1 MASRLLELKTDLRSL
16 RFGFDRPQ
24 GDSSNEPA
32 VPFNLNP
39 DFNSTN
45 PLTGIGGALNFLNSP
60 VGQIVGTVGDTVL
73 GGGGMI
79 VPSKIS
85 SQVVNSL
92 RLTQSIMGNAF
103 NISGGG
109 GGFDFNSVTSTLNL
123 FNSAVGGI
131 GGGGSDTSL
140 FGDAPDGRFG
150 NLGKRLGLFDNSK
163 VHFKLFTLTDVY
175 GITGAKDDQD
185 PSGGQGII
193 SRVFN
198 GNFSQPGEIAPAFN
212 NRILSK
218 GKDGTSPE
226 LTAVKQISSFSP
238 AYRTVGRHTGKY
250 GMGDAGKRT
259 NRVNYSFDSSRP
271 ELDKI
276 NALLPYDSN
285 DNAAKEDSDLLK
297 DMIDFRIKVLDNDTQ
312 GLHKIIR
319 FRAFLEGFQD
329 SYTANYNE
337 QKYVGRGDTFY
348 NYTGFMREIGF
359 GFKVVAL
366 SQAELIPMYKKL
378 NYLASIMMP
387 DYNNSGFMRGNMVRL
402 TVGDYIKDLPGFI
415 GGFTYAFNDAAP
427 FEIGIDGRG
436 ERRAEIPQVPHMI
449 DVQSFTFKPV
459 HNFIAERNSGVEGDA
474 VRRYISLTDKAY
486 SKDNVIAPL
495 AIPLSK
501 EAANVG
507 IEEGGRRENVSTQQQ
522 QVNEAANTIS
532 YSPIDPSS
540 NNNPFLQTSNQNLP
554 GDDFSN
560 TDTELIL

>member
-24 GDSSNEPA
+24 GNSSNEPA

-39 DFNSTN
+39 DFNSLN

-60 VGQIVGTVGDTVL
+60 VGQIAGTAGNLLAGRGV
-73 GGGGMI
+73 I

-85 SQVVNSL
+85 QQVVNSL
-92 RLTQSIMGNAF
+92 RLTQSLMGNAF
-103 NISGGG
+103 NITGGG
-109 GGFDFNSVTSTLNL
+109 GGFDFNSISSTINL
-123 FNSAVGGI
+123 VQSAAGGAS
-131 GGGGSDTSL
+131 SDTAL
-140 FGDAPDGRFG
+140 FGDAPDGFFG
-150 NLGKRLGLFDNSK
+150 NLGKRLGLLNNSK
-163 VHFKLFTLTDVY
+163 THFKLFTLTDIY

-238 AYRTVGRHTGKY
+238 AYRTVGRHAFTY
-250 GMGDAGKRT
+250 GMGDAGRRT
-259 NRVNYSFDSSRP
+259 DRVNYAFDSSRVP
-271 ELDKI
+271 LDEI
-276 NALLPYDSN
+276 NALLPYDS
-285 DNAAKEDSDLLK
+285 DDIAASETSDLLD
-297 DMIDFRIKVLDNDTQ
+297 DMVDFRIKVLDNDKL
-312 GLHKIIR
+312 GVHKIIR

-329 SYTANYNE
+329 SYTSNYNE

-348 NYTGFMREIGF
+348 NYTGFMREISF

-366 SQAELIPMYKKL
+366 SQGELIPMYKKL
-378 NYLASIMMP
+378 NYLASVAMP
-387 DYNNSGFMRGNMVRL
+387 DYNESGFMRGNMVKL

-436 ERRAEIPQVPHMI
+436 IRDKDIPQVPHMI
-449 DVQSFTFKPV
+449 DVQSFSFKPV
-459 HNFIAERNSGVEGDA
+459 HNFVAQRNKGVEGIDIG
-474 VRRYISLTDKAY
+474 RFISLTDKAY
-486 SKDNVIAPL
+486 SSTEHVIADTAIALNEEAL
-495 AIPLSK
+495 ANTTVAEGRRRKKVKSNQQEIK
-501 EAANVG
+501 EAAEG
-507 IEEGGRRENVSTQQQ
+507 TQDSQDESTPTGDEGTIEGETAYQWDRWKGTVTGYNS
-522 QVNEAANTIS
+522 
-532 YSPIDPSS
+532 
-540 NNNPFLQTSNQNLP
+540 
-554 GDDFSN
+554 
-560 TDTELIL
+560 

>member
-39 DFNSTN
+39 DFNNSN

-60 VGQIVGTVGDTVL
+60 VGQIAGVAGNLLVGRGV
-73 GGGGMI
+73 I

-85 SQVVNSL
+85 QQVVSSL
-92 RLTQSIMGNAF
+92 RLTQSLMGNAF
-103 NISGGG
+103 NITGGG
-109 GGFDFNSVTSTLNL
+109 GGFDFNSISSTINL
-123 FNSAVGGI
+123 LQSAGGNA
-131 GGGGSDTSL
+131 SSETSL
-140 FGDAPDGRFG
+140 FSEAPDNFFG
-150 NLGKRLGLFDNSK
+150 TLGKRLGLINDPK
-163 VHFKLFTLTDVY
+163 VHFKLFTLTDIY
-175 GITGAKDDQD
+175 GITGAKDNTS
-185 PSGGQGII
+185 PSSDTPGLLE
-193 SRVFN
+193 RVFN
-198 GNFSQPGEIAPAFN
+198 GKFSQPGEIAPAFN

-218 GKDGTSPE
+218 GKPGTPRQDNVRKI
-226 LTAVKQISSFSP
+226 TSFSP
-238 AYRTVGRHTGKY
+238 DYTRQGRHTGKY
-250 GMGDAGKRT
+250 GIDGRYGKRT
-259 NRVNYSFDSSRP
+259 DRGDYAFNSSAEAIDR
-271 ELDKI
+271 I
-276 NALLPYDSN
+276 NAMLPYDDESFKEIAN
-285 DNAAKEDSDLLK
+285 QTQGFKDNEAID
-297 DMIDFRIKVLDNDTQ
+297 DMIDFRIKVLNNDKQ
-312 GLHKIIR
+312 NVHKIIR

-378 NYLASIMMP
+378 NYLASVIMP

-436 ERRAEIPQVPHMI
+436 ERNRDIPQVPHMI

-459 HNFIAERNSGVEGDA
+459 HDFVARRNAGVSGDSIK
-474 VRRYISLTDKAY
+474 RYISLTDKAY
-486 SKDNVIAPL
+486 SATPNIKA
-495 AIPLSK
+495 LS
-501 EAANVG
+501 AVSPS
-507 IEEGGRRENVSTQQQ
+507 EN
-522 QVNEAANTIS
+522 
-532 YSPIDPSS
+532 
-540 NNNPFLQTSNQNLP
+540 QTSNNDETSTTEVQSSDQQLNQAAESFTD
-554 GDDFSN
+554 GGTDN
-560 TDTELIL
+560 TQIPESSPSTTDSAPFIPPSQR

>member
-39 DFNSTN
+39 DFNSSN

-60 VGQIVGTVGDTVL
+60 VGQIVGTVGDTLL

-79 VPSKIS
+79 IPSKIS

-109 GGFDFNSVTSTLNL
+109 GGFDFNSITSTLNL
-123 FNSAVGGI
+123 FNSAVGGA

-140 FGDAPDGRFG
+140 FGEAPDNFLGK
-150 NLGKRLGLFDNSK
+150 LGKRLGLFDNSK
-163 VHFKLFTLTDVY
+163 VHFKLFTLTDIY
-175 GITGAKDDQD
+175 GITGAKDNASPED
-185 PSGGQGII
+185 PENFI
-193 SRVFN
+193 SRIFN
-198 GNFSQPGEIAPAFN
+198 GNFSQPGEISPAFN

-218 GKDGTSPE
+218 GKPGTPRQDNVRKV
-226 LTAVKQISSFSP
+226 TSFSP
-238 AYRTVGRHTGKY
+238 DYRTQGRHIGKY
-250 GMGDAGKRT
+250 GIDGRYGKRGDRGDYAF
-259 NRVNYSFDSSRP
+259 NSSAGAI
-271 ELDKI
+271 DKI
-276 NALLPYDSN
+276 NAMLPYDN
-285 DNAAKEDSDLLK
+285 DGSQFKTNEEID
-297 DMIDFRIKVLDNDTQ
+297 DMVDFRIKVLSNDAA
-312 GLHKIIR
+312 GVHKIIR

-337 QKYVGRGDTFY
+337 QKYVGRGDTYY

-378 NYLASIMMP
+378 NYLASVMMP
-387 DYNNSGFMRGNMVRL
+387 DYNRAGFMRGNMVKL

-415 GGFTYAFNDAAP
+415 GGFTYAFNDTAP

-436 ERRAEIPQVPHMI
+436 ERNTDIPQVPHMI

-459 HNFIAERNSGVEGDA
+459 HNFVAQRNAGVSGDDI
-474 VRRYISLTDKAY
+474 RKYISLTDKAY
-486 SKDNVIAPL
+486 STTPNIKVPSAVSPSENETNNNNGETSTTEVQSSDQQL
-495 AIPLSK
+495 D
-501 EAANVG
+501 EAA
-507 IEEGGRRENVSTQQQ
+507 ENVT
-522 QVNEAANTIS
+522 
-532 YSPIDPSS
+532 DGG
-540 NNNPFLQTSNQNLP
+540 NNNSATST
-554 GDDFSN
+554 S
-560 TDTELIL
+560 TTEPTQFFATPSF

>member
-39 DFNSTN
+39 DFNNSN

-60 VGQIVGTVGDTVL
+60 VGQIVGTVSDTL
-73 GGGGMI
+73 FGGGGMI

-92 RLTQSIMGNAF
+92 RLTQSLMGNAF

-109 GGFDFNSVTSTLNL
+109 GGFDFNSITSTLNL
-123 FNSAVGGI
+123 FNSAVGGV

-140 FGDAPDGRFG
+140 FGEAPDGRFG
-150 NLGKRLGLFDNSK
+150 DLGKRLGLFDNSK
-163 VHFKLFTLTDVY
+163 VHFKLFTLTDIY
-175 GITGAKDDQD
+175 GITGDKDNVS
-185 PSGGQGII
+185 PSEREGLI

-198 GNFSQPGEIAPAFN
+198 GKFSQPGEIAPAFN

-218 GKDGTSPE
+218 GKDGTTVEESPSP
-226 LTAVKQISSFSP
+226 VQQISSFSP
-238 AYRTVGRHTGKY
+238 DYQTRGRHKGSY
-250 GMGDAGKRT
+250 GMNDAGRRK
-259 NRVNYSFDSSRP
+259 NRVDYAFNSSNGVVD
-271 ELDKI
+271 EI
-276 NALLPYDSN
+276 NAMLPYDN
-285 DNAAKEDSDLLK
+285 TSDGALLNEQID
-297 DMIDFRIKVLDNDTQ
+297 DMIDFRIKVLSNDLKNT
-312 GLHKIIR
+312 HKIIR

-366 SQAELIPMYKKL
+366 SQGELIPMYKKL

-387 DYNNSGFMRGNMVRL
+387 DYNQAGLMRGSMVKL

-436 ERRAEIPQVPHMI
+436 IRDPEIPQVPHMI
-449 DVQSFTFKPV
+449 DVQSFSFKPV
-459 HNFIAERNSGVEGDA
+459 HNFIAERNTSVSGENI
-474 VRRYISLTDKAY
+474 RKFISLTSAAY
-486 SKDNVIAPL
+486 KSQTPLIADPSIAIGDNVTDRSSI
-495 AIPLSK
+495 
-501 EAANVG
+501 V
-507 IEEGGRRENVSTQQQ
+507 REKAQTKLEKI
-522 QVNEAANTIS
+522 NEAAKIDVSGMEVQSLQN
-532 YSPIDPSS
+532 SPNQTPLGEIPSTGG
-540 NNNPFLQTSNQNLP
+540 N
-554 GDDFSN
+554 
-560 TDTELIL
+560 TELIL

>member
-39 DFNSTN
+39 DFNNSN

-92 RLTQSIMGNAF
+92 RLTQSLMGNAF

-109 GGFDFNSVTSTLNL
+109 GGFDFNSITSTLNL
-123 FNSAVGGI
+123 FNSAVGGV
-131 GGGGSDTSL
+131 GGGGSNTSL
-140 FGDAPDGRFG
+140 FGQAPDGVFG
-150 NLGKRLGLFDNSK
+150 ALGKRLGIFDNSK
-163 VHFKLFTLTDVY
+163 VYFKLFTLTDIY
-175 GITGAKDDQD
+175 GITGAKDDAN
-185 PSGGQGII
+185 PEGGQGII

-226 LTAVKQISSFSP
+226 LTPVKQISSFSP
-238 AYRTVGRHTGKY
+238 DYKTKGRQAGKY
-250 GMGDAGKRT
+250 GMGDAGKRKS
-259 NRVNYSFDSSRP
+259 RVDYSFDSSA
-271 ELDKI
+271 EKLDKI
-276 NALLPYDSN
+276 NAMLPYNSN
-285 DNAAKEDSDLLK
+285 DVDVGDKEEIE
-297 DMIDFRIKVLDNDTQ
+297 DMIDFRIKVLDNDDHTT
-312 GLHKIIR
+312 HKIIR

-329 SYTANYNE
+329 SFTANYNE

-359 GFKVVAL
+359 GFKMVAL

-387 DYNNSGFMRGNMVRL
+387 DYNMSGFMRGNMVKL
-402 TVGDYIKDLPGFI
+402 TVGNYITDLPGFI

-427 FEIGIDGRG
+427 FEIGRDSNG
-436 ERRAEIPQVPHMI
+436 ERIDDIPQVPHMI
-449 DVQSFTFKPV
+449 DVQSFSFKPV
-459 HNFIAERNSGVEGDA
+459 HDFVAQRNKGVSGDGI
-474 VRRYISLTDKAY
+474 RKYISLTPKAY
-486 SKDNVIAPL
+486 NSTPNIKAPFNVVGNPTTTEDSKTEVQ
-495 AIPLSK
+495 S
-501 EAANVG
+501 
-507 IEEGGRRENVSTQQQ
+507 QQQ
-522 QVNEAANTIS
+522 ANTEKAQQLLDEANSNLTNGIMGNTIS
-532 YSPIDPSS
+532 SSPS
-540 NNNPFLQTSNQNLP
+540 
-554 GDDFSN
+554 
-560 TDTELIL
+560 ELITPSN

>member
-60 VGQIVGTVGDTVL
+60 VGQIAGTAGNLLVGRGV
-73 GGGGMI
+73 I
-79 VPSKIS
+79 IPSKIS
-85 SQVVNSL
+85 QQVVNSL
-92 RLTQSIMGNAF
+92 RLTQSLMGNAF
-103 NISGGG
+103 NITGGG
-109 GGFDFNSVTSTLNL
+109 GGFDFNSISSTINL
-123 FNSAVGGI
+123 VQSATGGAS
-131 GGGGSDTSL
+131 SDTAL
-140 FGDAPDGRFG
+140 FGDANNPDNFFG
-150 NLGKRLGLFDNSK
+150 KIGKKLGLLNNSK
-163 VHFKLFTLTDVY
+163 VHFKLFTLTDIY
-175 GITGAKDDQD
+175 GITGDKDDQD

-226 LTAVKQISSFSP
+226 LTAIKQISSFSP

-250 GMGDAGKRT
+250 GMGDAGRRT
-259 NRVNYSFDSSRP
+259 NRVNYAFDSSKP
-271 ELDKI
+271 KLDKI

-285 DNAAKEDSDLLK
+285 DDAAKENSDLLK
-297 DMIDFRIKVLDNDTQ
+297 DMIDFRIKVLDNDTL
-312 GLHKIIR
+312 GVSKIIR

-329 SYTANYNE
+329 SYTSNYNE

-366 SQAELIPMYKKL
+366 SQGELIPMYKKKL
-378 NYLASIMMP
+378 NYLASVTMP
-387 DYNNSGFMRGNMVRL
+387 DYNESGFMRGNMVKL

-427 FEIGIDGRG
+427 FEIGIDGKG

-449 DVQSFTFKPV
+449 DVQSFSFKPV
-459 HNFIAERNSGVEGDA
+459 HNFVAQRNKGVEGINI
-474 VRRYISLTDKAY
+474 RRFISLTDEAY
-486 SKDNVIAPL
+486 STDNVIAPL

-507 IEEGGRRENVSTQQQ
+507 IEDGGQK
-522 QVNEAANTIS
+522 
-532 YSPIDPSS
+532 
-540 NNNPFLQTSNQNLP
+540 
-554 GDDFSN
+554 
-560 TDTELIL
+560 

>member
-39 DFNSTN
+39 DFNNSN

-60 VGQIVGTVGDTVL
+60 IGQIAGTVGDTVL

-92 RLTQSIMGNAF
+92 RLTQSLMGNAF

-109 GGFDFNSVTSTLNL
+109 GGFDFNSITSTLNL
-123 FNSAVGGI
+123 FNSAVGGV
-131 GGGGSDTSL
+131 GGGGSNTSL
-140 FGDAPDGRFG
+140 FGQAPDGVFG
-150 NLGKRLGLFDNSK
+150 ALGKRLGLFDNSK
-163 VHFKLFTLTDVY
+163 VHFKLFTLTDIY
-175 GITGAKDDQD
+175 GITGNKDNAS
-185 PSGGQGII
+185 PSEGEGLL

-198 GNFSQPGEIAPAFN
+198 GNFSQPGEISPAFN

-218 GKDGTSPE
+218 GKPGT
-226 LTAVKQISSFSP
+226 TKQANIRKISSFSP
-238 AYRTVGRHTGKY
+238 DYTKRGRGRGVEGTD
-250 GMGDAGKRT
+250 GMGDAGKRRPRADYAF
-259 NRVNYSFDSSRP
+259 NSSADR
-271 ELDKI
+271 LDLI
-276 NALLPYDSN
+276 NAQLPYDQTTSEVIKN
-285 DNAAKEDSDLLK
+285 SDVGGD
-297 DMIDFRIKVLDNDTQ
+297 DMVDFRIKVLSNDTA
-312 GLHKIIR
+312 GLMKIIR

-329 SYTANYNE
+329 SYNANYNE

-348 NYTGFMREIGF
+348 NYTGFTREIGF

-366 SQAELIPMYKKL
+366 SQGELIPMYKKL

-387 DYNNSGFMRGNMVRL
+387 DYNQSGLMRGSMVKL

-436 ERRAEIPQVPHMI
+436 IRDPEIPQVPHMI

-459 HNFIAERNSGVEGDA
+459 HNFIAERNSDSQGDTI
-474 VRRYISLTDKAY
+474 RRYISLNEKAY
-486 SKDNVIAPL
+486 TSTPNIKAKSYNNFEEENNPNTGEDTKREVQSNQEQVD
-495 AIPLSK
+495 
-501 EAANVG
+501 EAANAMQNSPNTTQTQETSGEVTQ
-507 IEEGGRRENVSTQQQ
+507 NATST
-522 QVNEAANTIS
+522 
-532 YSPIDPSS
+532 
-540 NNNPFLQTSNQNLP
+540 
-554 GDDFSN
+554 
-560 TDTELIL
+560 TEY